1 MNMNKMFDGKKLMSR
16 FFRPVDNVV
25 WDLMSGRIG
34 ILGRE
39 GITTI
44 EGEGEDAQITIN
56 LFDQFG
62 VAVPAFAQGTATA
75 DVKVGD
81 LIYGASSVLGWVV
94 DRTDKSFS
102 VLKPDG
108 TRTNWSPPKVAMIG
122 FGGDVMV
129 LRSLLN
135 ILPGGEGGLNN
146 FQNLLMPMM
155 LMGGDDLDLGQM
167 MPLMLMTQLG
177 ATAPTGGGEE
187 AANNPLSGM
196 SQMMPM
202 MMMMNMLG
210 GNKSGGN
217 PFDTTNFFDRD
228 K

>member
-1 MNMNKMFDGKKLMSR
+1 MNINKMFDGKKLMSR

-25 WDLMSGRIG
+25 WDLMTGRIG
-34 ILGRE
+34 ILGRD

-44 EGEGEDAQITIN
+44 EGEGDEAEITIN

-62 VAVPAFAQGTATA
+62 VTVPAFAQGTATA

-129 LRSLLN
+129 LRSLMN
-135 ILPGGEGGLNN
+135 ILPGGEGGLSN

-155 LMGGDDLDLGQM
+155 MMGGDNMDLNSI

-177 ATAPTGGGEE
+177 TTAPTGDGED
-187 AANNPLSGM
+187 AAANPLSGM
-196 SQMMPM
+196 AQMMPM
-202 MMMMNMLG
+202 MLMMNMLG

-217 PFDTTNFFDRD
+217 PFDTANFFDRG